1 MSLFLRSGLWF
12 LSYLL
17 PTPSNYYHAEFCF
30 EWLACMHTC
39 SLPVSRNVPACHTQ
53 RAPQV
58 WYFTFKSYIS
68 MQTSRFAFART
79 SVLNMEPFIPPFPPF
94 SVLFICLFLGVVA
107 FSGGHWPVGVQVSL
121 LAVLPTQDG
130 TKGSLHASGP
140 GAKCGPWLASKAD
153 HYHWSQASPRKRLHL
168 SNHAQ
173 LLAPPQPQ
181 NLIYSFHTGDMC
193 SMNTHSVYSNRTV
206 TRYFL
211 FTVQRFVCNTVVPEL
226 LQYFT

>member
-68 MQTSRFAFART
+68 MQTSCFAFART

-94 SVLFICLFLGVVA
+94 SVLFICLFLGLWY
-107 FSGGHWPVGVQVSL
+107 FQGGIDLWGY
-121 LAVLPTQDG
+121 
-130 TKGSLHASGP
+130 
-140 GAKCGPWLASKAD
+140 KCLSWLCC
-153 HYHWSQASPRKRLHL
+153 PRKMAPKARYMHL
-168 SNHAQ
+168 AQ
-173 LLAPPQPQ
+173 ELSVDPDWPPKP
-181 NLIYSFHTGDMC
+181 T
-193 SMNTHSVYSNRTV
+193 TTTEAKPR
-206 TRYFL
+206 
-211 FTVQRFVCNTVVPEL
+211 PENGSTYQIML
-226 LQYFT
+226 NS